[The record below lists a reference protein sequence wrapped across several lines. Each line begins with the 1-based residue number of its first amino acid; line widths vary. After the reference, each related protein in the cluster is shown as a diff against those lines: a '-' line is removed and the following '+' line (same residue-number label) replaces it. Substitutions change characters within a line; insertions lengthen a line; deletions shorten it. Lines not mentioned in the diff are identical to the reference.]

1 MNREKSVKLK
11 TCIFE
16 NINNIGKT
24 LARLNGQKRGE
35 REKLAKLEMKCDCR
49 YTIGG

>member
-24 LARLNGQKRGE
+24 LARLNGRKREGK
-35 REKLAKLEMKCDCR
+35 REITEIENEM
-49 YTIGG
+49 

>member
-24 LARLNGQKRGE
+24 LARLNGRKREGK
-35 REKLAKLEMKCDCR
+35 RETTEIENEM
-49 YTIGG
+49 